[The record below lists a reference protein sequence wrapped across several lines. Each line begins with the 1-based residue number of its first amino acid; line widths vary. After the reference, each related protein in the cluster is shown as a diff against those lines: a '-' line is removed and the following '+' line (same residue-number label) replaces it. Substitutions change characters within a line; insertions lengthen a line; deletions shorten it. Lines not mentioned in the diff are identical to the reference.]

1 MKKNQ
6 YTQISKN
13 VLLTSDSPF
22 AYTEAYKSLRTN
34 MNFVT
39 MNGKYKKIVV
49 TSSIPDEGKSSI
61 SINLATTLAQKGA
74 KVILIDCDMR
84 SPSIHKYLSI
94 KQKFDKGLSNLLAG
108 AVSIEDCMI
117 QDPASNFAV
126 IPSGEIPPNP
136 SELLESPNMKR
147 LLDVLTERFDYVICD
162 TPPATVVTD
171 SAIVSR
177 YCDGVLLVIRQKF
190 ATREQVRKAKQNL
203 DAVGANIIG
212 AILDRYDAREDAN
225 SGYRKGYG
233 KYEYKYGY
241 SYGPDTQNS
250 TVTAE
255 KKRSCRLLL

>member
-1 MKKNQ
+1 MKKHQ
-6 YTQISKN
+6 YTRISKDII
-13 VLLTSDSPF
+13 LTEASPF
-22 AYTEAYKSLRTN
+22 AYAEAYKSLRTN

-49 TSSIPDEGKSSI
+49 TSSIPNEGKSSI

-94 KQKFDKGLSNLLAG
+94 KQEFDKGLSNLLAG

-117 QDPASNFAV
+117 QNPAINFAV
-126 IPSGEIPPNP
+126 IPSGDIPPNP
-136 SELLESPNMKR
+136 SELLESPDMKN
-147 LLDVLTERFDYVICD
+147 LLDTLAAQFDYVICD

-190 ATREQVRKAKQNL
+190 ATCEQVRKAKQNL

-225 SGYRKGYG
+225 SGYRK
-233 KYEYKYGY
+233 YEDKYGY
-241 SYGPDTQNS
+241 SYRYGTQNS
-250 TVTAE
+250 TSV
-255 KKRSCRLLL
+255 K